1 MHFVSKIEHAAAAAA
16 CWSVGVGVVPTW
28 NIWLKM
34 KLQIGKLLGKLKILK
49 NLQAFNLKHF
59 LYL

>member
-1 MHFVSKIEHAAAAAA
+1 MHFVSKIEHAAAA
-16 CWSVGVGVVPTW
+16 CWSVGVVPTW